1 MIIDGTWTRLEGDT
15 TPLVVKVARVIA
27 WSPPASIKAGLTYT
41 VAGQVQPKAAGV
53 TVNLGI
59 VSSTKS
65 SIAPMTTTTDAN
77 GNFSFTLNNATPGF
91 YTYQVSTPEDASYI
105 LSNSPFVTVVTR

>member
-1 MIIDGTWTRLEGDT
+1 
-15 TPLVVKVARVIA
+15 VKVARVIA
-27 WSPPASIKAGLTYT
+27 WSPPASIKTGLAYT
-41 VAGQVQPKAAGV
+41 VAGQVQPKVAGV
-53 TVNLGI
+53 TVSLGI

-65 SIAPMTTTTDAN
+65 SIAPMNTTTDAN

-91 YTYQVSTPEDASYI
+91 YTYQVSTSEDASYI